1 VTGDGGPEVVTTVT
15 LREWPLPQPGDDK
28 EARGRVLV
36 VGGSTSTPGAVRL
49 AGEAALRAGAGKL
62 RLATARP
69 AAPALAVAVPEAAV
83 VALDTDDDGELSP
96 SAAGVLRSEVDGKD
110 AVLLGPGLTVPDAA
124 VALLEV
130 VVPHVGRGAVLDA
143 LASAYVAAHPDRV
156 PDGSVLTVNPGELEH
171 LELGGPAEV
180 AARTGAVV
188 LCGGS
193 EKHVAAPDGRAWV
206 VRGGG
211 PGLASSGS
219 GDVQAGL
226 VAGLVARGADP
237 AQAAVWAAFLHARAG
252 EEVSARVGHVGFL
265 ARELPPLVPAL
276 LEQLR

>member
-1 VTGDGGPEVVTTVT
+1 VTTEAGPEVVTPAT
-15 LREWPLPQPGDDK
+15 LRAWPLPQPGEDK
-28 EARGRVLV
+28 KARGQVLV

-62 RLATARP
+62 RLATAGS
-69 AAPALAVAVPEAAV
+69 AAAALAVAVPEAGV
-83 VALDTDDDGELSP
+83 VALPTDDDGELAG
-96 SAAGVLRSEVDGKD
+96 SAADLLRAEVDGPD
-110 AVLLGPGLTVPDAA
+110 AVLIGPGLKDPDAA
-124 VALLEV
+124 VALLEQ

-143 LASAYVAAHPDRV
+143 LASAYVAAHPDGV
-156 PDGSVLTVNPGELEH
+156 PVGTVLNVNPSELEH
-171 LELGGPAEV
+171 MGLGGAAEV
-180 AARTGAVV
+180 AATTGAVV
-188 LCGGS
+188 LCGGT
-193 EKHVAAPDGRAWV
+193 EKHVVTPEGRAWV

-226 VAGLVARGADP
+226 VAGLVARGAEP

-252 EEVSARVGHVGFL
+252 EDVSARVGHVGFL
-265 ARELPPLVPAL
+265 ARELLPRVPAL